1 MNQAGAFDIL
11 LVEDNPVDRELTIR
25 AFSKNKLANRLAV
38 AKDGEEALD
47 FLFCRGE
54 YQERE
59 FGTYPRL
66 VLLDL
71 NLPKVNGLEVLAAI
85 KADTRTRMIPVVV
98 LTTSKE
104 EFDISESYRLG
115 VNSYIVKPVDFEK
128 FIVAM
133 KDLGYYWLL
142 LNEAPVPDREQPGGA
157 GTAP

>member
-1 MNQAGAFDIL
+1 MNQAGAVDIL

-25 AFSKNKLANRLAV
+25 AFAKHKLANRLAI

-47 FLFCRGE
+47 FIFCRGDFSD
-54 YQERE
+54 RE
-59 FGTYPRL
+59 GGVYPRL

-71 NLPKVNGLEVLAAI
+71 NLPKVSGLEVLAAI
-85 KADTRTRMIPVVV
+85 KADPRTRMIPVVV

-128 FIVAM
+128 FVIAM
-133 KDLGYYWLL
+133 NELGYYWLL
-142 LNEAPVPDREQPGGA
+142 LNEAPLANRESPDAA
-157 GTAP
+157 GSSR

>member
-1 MNQAGAFDIL
+1 MNQDGAVDIL

-25 AFSKNKLANRLAV
+25 AFSKHKLANRLAI

-47 FLFCRGE
+47 FIFCRGDFSD
-54 YQERE
+54 RE
-59 FGTYPRL
+59 GGVYPRL

-71 NLPKVNGLEVLAAI
+71 NLPKVSGLEVLAAI
-85 KADTRTRMIPVVV
+85 KADPRTRMIPVVV

-128 FIVAM
+128 FVIAM
-133 KDLGYYWLL
+133 NELGYYWLL
-142 LNEAPVPDREQPGGA
+142 LNEAPLANREPPDAA
-157 GTAP
+157 GSSR